1 MLQEF
6 HLLAGKLEQQCK
18 DVEAGEDSNG
28 GEKGGGGGGEGGGEG
43 GGWRKLLEK
52 TRREMLEAA
61 GLALQVALHL
71 DQMAITMKLLIYDL
85 PRVPR
90 LEIEIRKTSYSWSI
104 IQMDGDEDCKSSLDG
119 NVDKQ

>member
-28 GEKGGGGGGEGGGEG
+28 GEKGGGGEGGGEGGGGG

-61 GLALQVALHL
+61 GLALQVALYL
-71 DQMAITMKLLIYDL
+71 DQMAITMKFLIYDL
-85 PRVPR
+85 
-90 LEIEIRKTSYSWSI
+90 
-104 IQMDGDEDCKSSLDG
+104 
-119 NVDKQ
+119 

>member
-28 GEKGGGGGGEGGGEG
+28 GEKGGGGAGGGS
-43 GGWRKLLEK
+43 WRKLLEK

-61 GLALQVALHL
+61 GLALQVAFVF
-71 DQMAITMKLLIYDL
+71 DQMAITMKLLKCHPL
-85 PRVPR
+85 K
-90 LEIEIRKTSYSWSI
+90 L
-104 IQMDGDEDCKSSLDG
+104 G
-119 NVDKQ
+119 

>member
-6 HLLAGKLEQQCK
+6 HLLAGKLEQQCQ

-28 GEKGGGGGGEGGGEG
+28 GEKGGGGGEKGGGAGGGEKGGGGGGAGGG

-61 GLALQVALHL
+61 GLALQVALNL
-71 DQMAITMKLLIYDL
+71 DQMPITMKLL
-85 PRVPR
+85 R
-90 LEIEIRKTSYSWSI
+90 
-104 IQMDGDEDCKSSLDG
+104 
-119 NVDKQ
+119 

>member
-28 GEKGGGGGGEGGGEG
+28 GEKGGGGGGGEGGVGG

-61 GLALQVALHL
+61 GLALQVAFVF
-71 DQMAITMKLLIYDL
+71 DQMAITMKLLKCHPL
-85 PRVPR
+85 K
-90 LEIEIRKTSYSWSI
+90 L
-104 IQMDGDEDCKSSLDG
+104 G
-119 NVDKQ
+119 

>member
-18 DVEAGEDSNG
+18 DVEAGEDSKG
-28 GEKGGGGGGEGGGEG
+28 GEKGGGGGGGGGEAGGGGG

-61 GLALQVALHL
+61 GLALQVVFNSGL
-71 DQMAITMKLLIYDL
+71 MPITMKQLL
-85 PRVPR
+85 R
-90 LEIEIRKTSYSWSI
+90 
-104 IQMDGDEDCKSSLDG
+104 
-119 NVDKQ
+119 

>member
-6 HLLAGKLEQQCK
+6 HLLAGKLEQQCQ

-28 GEKGGGGGGEGGGEG
+28 GEKGGGAGGGEKGGGGGGAG

-61 GLALQVALHL
+61 GLALQVAFKLEDL
-71 DQMAITMKLLIYDL
+71 AITMNLLRCHILKLG
-85 PRVPR
+85 
-90 LEIEIRKTSYSWSI
+90 LELHNIVGR
-104 IQMDGDEDCKSSLDG
+104 SSR
-119 NVDKQ
+119 